1 MAKKKA
7 SAIKVEVRDCSKCN
21 ESIVIEDLLYCKLK
35 VRDINF
41 PTSMGI
47 VSFKHECGY
56 FRLKRETDV
65 K

>member
-7 SAIKVEVRDCSKCN
+7 SVTKVEIKDCSKCN
-21 ESIVIEDLLYCKLK
+21 ESMIIEDLLYCKMR
-35 VRDINF
+35 VQDINY

-47 VSFKHECGY
+47 VSFKNECGY
-56 FRLKRETDV
+56 FRLKRE

>member
-7 SAIKVEVRDCSKCN
+7 SATKVEIKDCSKCN

-35 VRDINF
+35 VQDINF
-41 PTSMGI
+41 PTNLGL
-47 VSFKHECGY
+47 VSFKNDCEY
-56 FRLKRETDV
+56 FRLKRG